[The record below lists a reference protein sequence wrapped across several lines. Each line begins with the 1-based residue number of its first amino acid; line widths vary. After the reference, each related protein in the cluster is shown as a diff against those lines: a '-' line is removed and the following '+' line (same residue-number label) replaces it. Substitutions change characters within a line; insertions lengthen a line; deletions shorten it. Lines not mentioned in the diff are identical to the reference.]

1 VTSPIGGILPVG
13 VSAVGGVAGST
24 NVDAVTST
32 SNGDGFASVLASTFD
47 KLQSTQAAADTL
59 GAQAATGDLKDVHD
73 YIIARTEASLATE
86 MVVTFKNKAVEAF
99 NEIMRMPV

>member
-1 VTSPIGGILPVG
+1 MTSPIGGMLPVG
-13 VSAVGGVAGST
+13 LSAVGGVAGST

-47 KLQSTQAAADTL
+47 KLQSTQNAADSL
-59 GAQAATGDLKDVHD
+59 GAQAATGDLQDVHD
-73 YIIARTEASLATE
+73 YIIARTDASLATE
-86 MVVTFKNKAVEAF
+86 IVVTFKNKAVEAF